1 MIVRSLPV
9 AWLVGIVWV
18 MRVVLASPADAQQ
31 PTTIAVSP
39 ARIEVFPSRVALTGS
54 RRHMHLVVTGVT
66 SDGRSVDVTRQATFA
81 TSNPQVVSVAEGIA
95 RPVADGSAEI
105 VVRVGSVSEVVPVE
119 VSRAKLP
126 DAVSFRL
133 ETLPALTK
141 QACNSGA
148 CHGSPSGKGGFRLSL
163 RGFDP
168 ELDQTTLLREAFAR
182 RVNISD
188 PDSSLLL
195 RKPTLQIAHGGG
207 RRMKTNDPTFRVL
220 RDWIAEGCRTDP
232 TPAPTCVR
240 LEVFPPGRI
249 LRHPA
254 ENQQLVALAHLS
266 DGTTRDVTELA
277 DFTSTDET
285 VATVTPAAG
294 VQAVGRGEAAIV
306 VRYLDQI
313 AISSLTF
320 LRDVDGFRWPDLPER
335 NAVDQLVFRKLKLLQ
350 IAPSDVCSD
359 SEFLRRVHLDL
370 IGVLPTATEV
380 QVFLA
385 DSSPDKRDRLIDS
398 LLAREEFAEFWALRW
413 ADLLQAKGSR
423 MSPSGVH
430 KFHHWL
436 VAAVR
441 DNLPYD
447 RFARELL
454 TARGST
460 FENPAANFFRTATDP
475 VACSEV
481 TSQLFL
487 GVRIQCAK
495 CHNHPYERWTQDHYY
510 GLGAFFSRVH
520 RKEFSNRG
528 EPDELVVLLGSQ
540 GEVTQPRTGRT
551 MKPVLPIGGEI
562 DVPAGVDRRDVFV
575 RWLTAPD
582 NPYFARVAVNR
593 IWGHLFGKGI
603 VDPVDDFR
611 DSNPAS
617 HAELLDSLA
626 NDFIRSGF
634 DQRYILRTILR
645 STTYQLSSRESAFNK
660 SDHKYFSHALARP
673 LTAEQL
679 LDAICH
685 VTGVPEKFAG
695 LPVGIR
701 ATALPTP
708 DVGSDFLVAFGQ
720 PARNTACECERT
732 DEPKLSQALRLLNGE
747 IISKKLRSPDSRL
760 SRLMNDIRGRVQA
773 AGQPPPA
780 GLQLWLRADM
790 GAIDRHGAAASD
802 GDAVGGWFDQSS
814 SKRNVEQSDA
824 NRRPTFVAAGLSGL
838 PAIRFDGVDDL
849 LHNAAVDLVPSGA
862 ARTMLVVGRVPDTGR
877 GGAMFTFR
885 RSTAGGGTVF
895 STQHGTVADNYY
907 VYSDGVNGAGNSTL
921 PPATINVIRAP
932 FATVFI
938 SRGEGQ
944 KLEVWLNGDKQPVSQ
959 PGAVGPDRG
968 ASGFTIGNR
977 EDYPGFGWDGDL
989 SEILVYDRA
998 LSPDDLLAVGSYVA
1012 TKYDLTANYPK
1023 RPVAASVESSQND
1036 RAVITELYLTALS
1049 RPPRAD
1055 ELQAAVA
1062 YVAESGNRRQGL
1074 EDLFWAVLNSK
1085 EFVFQH

>member
-1 MIVRSLPV
+1 M
-9 AWLVGIVWV
+9 GIVCTMIIV
-18 MRVVLASPADAQQ
+18 TATAGYAQQ
-31 PTTIAVSP
+31 PTVAAESL
-39 ARIEVFPSRVALTGS
+39 ARIDVFPARVALTGS
-54 RRHMHLVVTGVT
+54 RRQMHLVVTGVAV
-66 SDGRSVDVTRQATFA
+66 DGRLVDVTRQAAFA
-81 TSNPQVVSVAEGIA
+81 PSNPQVVSVADGIA
-95 RPVADGSAEI
+95 RPVADGTAEI
-105 VVRVGSVSEVVPVE
+105 VVRVGSLSATVPVE

-133 ETLPALTK
+133 DTLPALTK

-168 ELDQTTLLREAFAR
+168 EFDETTLLREAFAR

-188 PDSSLLL
+188 PEASLLL
-195 RKPTLQIAHGGG
+195 RKPTMQIAHGGG

-220 RDWIAEGCRTDP
+220 HDWIAQGCWTDP
-232 TPAPTCVR
+232 TPALACVR
-240 LEVFPPGRI
+240 LEVFPPVRI

-254 ENQQLVALAHLS
+254 ESQQLVALAHLS

-285 VATVTPAAG
+285 VATVTPAGG
-294 VQAVGRGEAAIV
+294 VQALGRGEAAIV

-320 LRDVDGFRWPDLPER
+320 LRDVDGFRWPDLSER
-335 NAVDQLVFRKLKLLQ
+335 NSVDQLVFKKLKLLQ
-350 IAPSDVCSD
+350 IAPSEVCSD
-359 SEFLRRVHLDL
+359 PEFLRRVHLDV
-370 IGVLPTATEV
+370 IGVLPTAAEV
-380 QVFLA
+380 QAFLA
-385 DSSPDKRDRLIDS
+385 DGSRDNRDRLIDS
-398 LLAREEFAEFWALRW
+398 LLARDEFAEFWALRW
-413 ADLLQAKGSR
+413 GDLFQAKGSR
-423 MSPSGVH
+423 MSSSGVH

-441 DNLPYD
+441 DNMPYD

-475 VACSEV
+475 IACSEV

-510 GLGAFFSRVH
+510 GLGAFFSRVQ

-551 MKPVLPIGGEI
+551 MKPVLPIGGEV
-562 DVPAGVDRRDVFV
+562 DVPASVDRRDVFV

-582 NPYFARVAVNR
+582 NPFFARVAVNR

-611 DSNPAS
+611 DSNPPS
-617 HAELLDSLA
+617 HAELLDTLA
-626 NDFIRSGF
+626 ADFVRTGF
-634 DQRYILRTILR
+634 NQRHILQTILR
-645 STTYQLSSRESAFNK
+645 STTYQLSSRETVLNK
-660 SDHKYFSHALARP
+660 GDQKYFSHALARP

-732 DEPKLSQALRLLNGE
+732 DEPKLSQALRLLSGE
-747 IISKKLRSPDSRL
+747 IISKKLRSPGSRL
-760 SRLMNDIRGRVQA
+760 SRLLNDTRDRVQA
-773 AGQPPPA
+773 AGQPPAA
-780 GLQLWLRADM
+780 GLQLWLRADV
-790 GAIDRHGAAASD
+790 GAIDRHGAAVSD
-802 GDAVGGWFDQSS
+802 GDVVAGWIDQSS

-824 NRRPTFVAAGLSGL
+824 NRRPAFVAAGLNGL

-849 LHNAAVDLVPSGA
+849 LHNSAVDLVPSGA
-862 ARTMLVVGRVPDTGR
+862 ARTMIVVGRVPDTGR

-895 STQHGTVADNYY
+895 STQHGSVAGSYY
-907 VYSDGVNGAGNSTL
+907 VYSDGVNGGGNSTL
-921 PPATINVIRAP
+921 PLETINGIRSP
-932 FATVFI
+932 FATVFT

-944 KLEVWLNGDKQPVSQ
+944 KLEVWLNGEKQPVSQ

-968 ASGFTIGNR
+968 ATGFTIGNR
-977 EDYPGFGWDGDL
+977 EDYAGFGWDGDL

-998 LSPDDLLAVGSYVA
+998 LSPDELLAAGSYVA
-1012 TKYDLTANYPK
+1012 TKYDLIANYPK
-1023 RPVAASVESSQND
+1023 RLVAASAEASQSD
-1036 RAVITELYLTALS
+1036 RAVVAELYLTALS

-1055 ELQAAVA
+1055 ELEAAVT
-1062 YVAESGNRRQGL
+1062 YVTESGNRRQGL